1 MSSYPK
7 NTKETGKNVVK
18 HISSVFTKNK
28 KHCREKNLKKT
39 TPPSATKAPAP
50 PSPNLS
56 KNCNWDP
63 SKTQMR
69 LVRKRKEQMGFWW
82 RWKCFTKR
90 RRRQQKCCF
99 VEERRE
105 EKRRS
110 FQQNQKGQEKQ
121 KWVVLSSFFFKKVEG
136 KRNPIPTQ
144 HPSPLQPT
152 KYYKQQPRPLH
163 HHSQTLLH
171 RKEGR
176 FFISF
181 LFSSQILSSFLFPNS
196 LFFSLLFPKTT
207 SNLSFLHKRKNN
219 FFSSL
224 SKKKKQISHTL
235 PNSCAFFSAI
245 KWVYVWR
252 AFLWLICVPSKLLPV
267 I

>member
-1 MSSYPK
+1 
-7 NTKETGKNVVK
+7 
-18 HISSVFTKNK
+18 
-28 KHCREKNLKKT
+28 
-39 TPPSATKAPAP
+39 
-50 PSPNLS
+50 
-56 KNCNWDP
+56 
-63 SKTQMR
+63 
-69 LVRKRKEQMGFWW
+69 MGFWW

-90 RRRQQKCCF
+90 RRRQQKSCF

-105 EKRRS
+105 EKRRY
-110 FQQNQKGQEKQ
+110 FQQNQKEQEKQ
-121 KWVVLSSFFFKKVEG
+121 KWVVVSSFFFKKVEG

-171 RKEGR
+171 KKEGR

-181 LFSSQILSSFLFPNS
+181 LFSSQILSSLPFSSQKQQANY
-196 LFFSLLFPKTT
+196 LFFAKERIKFSHLFPKRR
-207 SNLSFLHKRKNN
+207 SKFLALCLILVH
-219 FFSSL
+219 FFPKL
-224 SKKKKQISHTL
+224 
-235 PNSCAFFSAI
+235 